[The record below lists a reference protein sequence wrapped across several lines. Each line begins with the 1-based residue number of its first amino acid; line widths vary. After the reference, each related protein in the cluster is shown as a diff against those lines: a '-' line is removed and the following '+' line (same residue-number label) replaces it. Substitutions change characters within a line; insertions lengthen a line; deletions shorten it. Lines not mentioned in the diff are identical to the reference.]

1 MVDKKKTGGFTIAL
15 GGILTAL
22 TVVFMYIAS
31 FVPGLE
37 LTMFAIS
44 SFFVAI
50 MVIETG
56 PKGGL
61 IMFLAAAVIGFV
73 LIPNKIGIAPYLLL
87 FGYYGIAK
95 YYIEKINKLVP
106 ELAIKACLFLLTF
119 GIGFFLFQ
127 EVFLGQIELPDY
139 PLPIL
144 AIGGVVAFLV
154 YDRIYSIAIMF
165 YINKVKNKI
174 RR

>member
-1 MVDKKKTGGFTIAL
+1 MVDKKKSGGFNIAL

-31 FVPGLE
+31 FIPGME

-50 MVIETG
+50 MVIEAG
-56 PKGGL
+56 PRDGL
-61 IMFLAAAVIGFV
+61 IMFLAAGIIGFV
-73 LIPNKIGIAPYLLL
+73 IIPNKIGIAPYLLL

-106 ELAIKACLFLLTF
+106 ELLVKVCLFLITF

-139 PLPIL
+139 PLPVL
-144 AIGGVVAFLV
+144 AVAGAVVFLI
-154 YDRIYSIAIMF
+154 YDRIYSIAIML